1 MNWYYVGWGV
11 IGITAVLLIIFTVK
25 FKRKGGYI
33 LRHYPAVEGLRNATT
48 TALERGLSNDV
59 VLGDAFWSY
68 SFPGLGLHSLSVLPH
83 LLTQEAYASGG
94 LSVSGADGSLV
105 LFAQQIVHQQYADGF
120 STALAAPTV
129 RPALHGPTPS
139 SFTAGLL
146 PQIRLRSVGAL
157 ALFGNYGAEGLLWAE
172 AVASRGGHVF
182 AGAGALTAQ
191 AALFSTVDD
200 LLMGEE
206 IFILPGVLSKTVE
219 DQAGWLVEDIVRTG
233 LMVLLIIGAILMALG
248 VL

>member
-1 MNWYYVGWGV
+1 MNWFFAGWGV
-11 IGITAVLLIIFTVK
+11 IGITIVLLIIFTIK
-25 FKRKGGYI
+25 FKRKGGYTT
-33 LRHYPAVEGLRNATT
+33 RHFSAVEGLCSAATA
-48 TALERGLSNDV
+48 ALERGLSNEV

-68 SFPGLGLHSLSVLPH
+68 SYPVLGLHSLSVLPH

-105 LFAQQIVHQQYADGF
+105 VFARQIVHQQYADGF
-120 STALAAPTV
+120 SIALAELPLL
-129 RPALHGPTPS
+129 PQLHGPTPS

-157 ALFGNYGAEGLLWAE
+157 ALLGNYGAEGLLWAE
-172 AVASRGGHVF
+172 AVAYCGGHVF

-191 AALFSTVDD
+191 ASLFSTVDD
-200 LLMGEE
+200 LLLGEE
-206 IFILPGVLSKTVE
+206 IFILPGVLSKTTE
-219 DQAGWLVEDIVRTG
+219 DQAGWLVEDVVRAG
-233 LMVLLIIGAILMALG
+233 MMMLLVIGAILKALG